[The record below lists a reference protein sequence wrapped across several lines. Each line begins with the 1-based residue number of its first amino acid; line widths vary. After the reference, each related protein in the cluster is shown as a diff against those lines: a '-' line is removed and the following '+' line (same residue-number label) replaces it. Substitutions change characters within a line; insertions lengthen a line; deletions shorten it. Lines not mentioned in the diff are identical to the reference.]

1 MLRGVA
7 SGDPRYE
14 QGDIVEHMDGILSAQ
29 TDKLLSYWLDDGE
42 LDKNGNPF
50 TRDTIFSERI
60 PNEFIKSRSVV
71 LGGLMD
77 GLSLRGKR
85 DASIKLEEGSELS
98 SILGPVPLEAVA
110 KILFARPVL
119 SFEDV
124 CEAMHPC
131 ESLYFYNHTFLL
143 SPSTCVFLF

>member
-1 MLRGVA
+1 MV
-7 SGDPRYE
+7 
-14 QGDIVEHMDGILSAQ
+14 
-29 TDKLLSYWLDDGE
+29 E

-60 PNEFIKSRSVV
+60 PNELIKSRSVV

-110 KILFARPVL
+110 KILFARPRLCIPV
-119 SFEDV
+119 
-124 CEAMHPC
+124 
-131 ESLYFYNHTFLL
+131 SLYTSYSLHQHVSSCFSLQSL
-143 SPSTCVFLF
+143 